1 MGQEFCCLNKSI
13 YTCSLESFSAI
24 ENEAC
29 LFEVTCIKCFGFF
42 RVVVVIGWAGVAI
55 LRINCAP
62 EVRRLSSMA
71 HGESRSPSWY
81 ELIFSLQFIS
91 ADSWILKLHVVNIAI
106 KLDGLDK
113 INGTSLDVPMV
124 APFLCC
130 LLLSKMLGIVYFPP
144 SGLSFTVVF
153 VKSVLFP

>member
-1 MGQEFCCLNKSI
+1 MLLLVIMPFCRHLRRIVRIRMMIGMLQGRVWSDQSSWLRRSGFSCRFCRTLPLYLPSDLKPDTFQLLKDQLGNHSPMGQEFCCLNKSI

-71 HGESRSPSWY
+71 HGESRSPS
-81 ELIFSLQFIS
+81 
-91 ADSWILKLHVVNIAI
+91 
-106 KLDGLDK
+106 
-113 INGTSLDVPMV
+113 
-124 APFLCC
+124 
-130 LLLSKMLGIVYFPP
+130 
-144 SGLSFTVVF
+144 
-153 VKSVLFP
+153 